1 MKFFFIIQK
10 QKCHSDQLKLAAQ
23 NLEDGEI
30 KRSRLII
37 RKRHIARKK
46 KDYSMMIE
54 LKNFNNDGNV

>member
-1 MKFFFIIQK
+1 LFQLRRQMKFFFIIEE

-37 RKRHIARKK
+37 RKRHIIIAR
-46 KDYSMMIE
+46 
-54 LKNFNNDGNV
+54 